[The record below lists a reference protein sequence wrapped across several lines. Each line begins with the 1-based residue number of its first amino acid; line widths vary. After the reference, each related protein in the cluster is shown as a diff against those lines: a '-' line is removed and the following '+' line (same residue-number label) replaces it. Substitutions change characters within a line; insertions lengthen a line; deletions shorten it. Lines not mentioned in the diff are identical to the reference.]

1 MARSMTGYG
10 RADFAIGPES
20 FSVEIKALN
29 HRYID
34 ISVRMPDRFFAIE
47 NMLRAELKKRFSR
60 GSVSVFINS
69 VSHEQ
74 PPMRLNLPLARVY
87 LEAADELKKIL
98 GVKGEADVAAILKL
112 KDIFSFER
120 KGPVT
125 DADWP
130 PVAEALERACG
141 QAEEWRVKEGAAL
154 KEDLLARL
162 SSVEGLLFH
171 VEARGPKALEAYRA
185 RLTDEME
192 RLIGS
197 RIDEA
202 RILHEAA
209 IFAER
214 SDINEETVRLK
225 SHLDLFRKYMKFDE
239 PVGKRLDF
247 LCQEIGREINT
258 IGSKSTD
265 VKITQTVV
273 EMKGEVEKIREQV
286 QNVE

>member
-10 RADFAIGPES
+10 RADFSIGLES
-20 FSVEIKALN
+20 FSIEIKALN
-29 HRYID
+29 HRFID
-34 ISVRMPDRFFAIE
+34 ISVRMPERFFAIE

-74 PPMRLNLPLARVY
+74 PPLRLNLPLARVY
-87 LEAADELKKIL
+87 LDAAEILKKEL

-120 KGPVT
+120 KVPVT

-130 PVAEALERACG
+130 HLAGALDKAFE
-141 QAEEWRVKEGAAL
+141 QAQEWRVKEGAAL
-154 KEDLLARL
+154 KEDLLTRL
-162 SSVEGLLFH
+162 SSVEGLLLH
-171 VEARGPKALEAYRA
+171 VEALGPKALEAYRA
-185 RLTDEME
+185 RLTEEME
-192 RLIGS
+192 RIIGA
-197 RIDEA
+197 RVDEA

-225 SHLDLFRKYMKFDE
+225 SHLDLFRKYLKFDE

-258 IGSKSTD
+258 IGSKSND